1 MLKMYI
7 AVGIGGIVGTV
18 LRYLISLTFT
28 SEHFNS
34 FPWATLIVNITGALL
49 LTFIVFQ
56 PYFIRRLSTVNF
68 VALTTG
74 LIGSYTTF
82 STLMLEFTMLIQH
95 DRWTATIYLMST
107 IFGGLFASF
116 LGYIIAYKTNKS
128 EAR

>member
-7 AVGIGGIVGTV
+7 AVGIGGVIGTV
-18 LRYLISLTFT
+18 LRYLISITIV
-28 SEHFNS
+28 SEQFNS
-34 FPWATLIVNITGALL
+34 FPWATFIANITGAFL

-95 DRWTATIYLMST
+95 NHWTATIYLMST
-107 IFGGLFASF
+107 VIGGLLASF
-116 LGYIIAYKTNKS
+116 LGYMIAHKTNKS